1 MGHKNKLSLVGQ
13 IKATLDDQL
22 AIGRS
27 KHQDKLSGE
36 GTQGKIYSWET
47 YRSYMKHA
55 NYFAAYCKEKHRCKT
70 LEQCRPYVNE
80 WLDSRSNLS
89 PYTVKLEAA
98 ALAKVYGCS
107 TADFAPTKARKRQDI
122 TRSRGEAKRDYGF
135 SLEKN
140 SDIIEFCRSTGARRS
155 ELTYLTGDALVEH
168 DGLYYIHFTKATKGG
183 RERLSP
189 ITGDVDLVVRLMNE
203 AGSERVFA
211 KIPSHMDVHG
221 YRAEYATRIYQQHA
235 RPIEQIP
242 YDRINPKTGRR
253 YQSDVYYC
261 RGDRAGTKLDKV
273 AMKITSEALGHSRIS
288 VIAGHYLRI
297 EE

>member
-1 MGHKNKLSLVGQ
+1 MGHKNKLSLKGQ
-13 IKATLDDQL
+13 VHAILYPML

-27 KHQDKLSGE
+27 KHEDKISGE
-36 GTQGKIYSWET
+36 GTQDKIYSWTT
-47 YRSYMKHA
+47 YKTYKRHA
-55 NYFAAYCKEKHRCKT
+55 GYFVTYCKEQHKCNT
-70 LEQCRPYVNE
+70 LDQCRSYVDE
-80 WLDSRSNLS
+80 WLQSRSDLS
-89 PYTVKLEAA
+89 PYTLKLEAA

-107 TADFAPTKARKRQDI
+107 TFDFAPTPERKRQDI

-155 ELTYLTGDALVEH
+155 ELTYLTGDSLVEY
-168 DGLYYIHFTKATKGG
+168 DGQYYIHFTKATKGG

-189 ITGDVDLVVRLMNE
+189 ITGDVDLVVQLMQK
-203 AGSERVFA
+203 AGSDRVFE

-221 YRAEYATRIYQQHA
+221 CRADYATRVYQQHA
-235 RPIEQIP
+235 RPIDQIP
-242 YDRINPKTGRR
+242 YDRFNPKTGRW
-253 YQSDVYYC
+253 YQSEVYYC
-261 RGDRAGTKLDKV
+261 RGDRAGMKLDKR